1 MEREDLIELTIKI
14 YKITLFFPKKDPLRY
29 KIRDV
34 SGRILE
40 NFISLKSSNNLA
52 SRDNFF
58 IISEIRKDIEILD
71 SYLEISKWQNWVSY
85 FDILNL
91 KNEYVKIKNS
101 FSAIIVEKEVP
112 KKYASKV
119 KIGISPAFAKAP
131 ADKKLNIR
139 QEKILDILKTK
150 EMVQV
155 WEVNKILPDVSKRT
169 LRRDFEQLLKEG
181 SVERIGEKNQT
192 YYKLLN

>member
-1 MEREDLIELTIKI
+1 MERKDLIELTIKV

-34 SGRILE
+34 ANRILE
-40 NFISLKSSNNLA
+40 NFIALKNSNKE
-52 SRDNFF
+52 DFF
-58 IISEIRKDIEILD
+58 IIAEIKKDIDVLD

-101 FSAIIVEKEVP
+101 FSEIDIVKNSKEIKIPIEQSFHQEP
-112 KKYASKV
+112 KEDLKK
-119 KIGISPAFAKAP
+119 
-131 ADKKLNIR
+131 KKLNIR

-150 EMVQV
+150 EMIQV

-192 YYKLLN
+192 YYKLMGHQ